1 MQVLSK
7 KIILILLLCLNVI
20 EIILINYLPVG
31 DWVSGP
37 LIIIIILI
45 PMIVINIVLY
55 YLYSKKLKNEVFVA
69 SIILNVFPLFLTIY
83 YILIHD
89 FYFK

>member
-37 LIIIIILI
+37 LIISIILI

-55 YLYSKKLKNEVFVA
+55 YLYSKKLKNKIFVA
-69 SIILNVFPLFLTIY
+69 SIILNVFSLFLTIY